1 MLKWRNEYRRC
12 DNCRIE
18 YRPVREAQSYCSR
31 RCKRAAAY
39 GRERFRAGTKGRR
52 RRRLEASDKL
62 AGMVVAGSVR
72 SGVFSSIET
81 GGYSSTDWMEKLN
94 QAVGKEIEQANWT
107 SEKRNWPVDLMG
119 GARLSVRRSSFTIET
134 KLRQTIIETEW
145 LLKEDEPI
153 SHALL
158 GDDFQL
164 EYDEHG
170 YPKLP
175 RCLDQRPAASSVRG
189 VVLPTDRFHL
199 APGNES
205 AKRCPR

>member
-39 GRERFRAGTKGRR
+39 GRERFRAGTRGRR

-134 KLRQTIIETEW
+134 KLPQTIIETEW

-175 RCLDQRPAASSVRG
+175 RCLDQRLVPELVQAA
-189 VVLPTDRFHL
+189 
-199 APGNES
+199 
-205 AKRCPR
+205 